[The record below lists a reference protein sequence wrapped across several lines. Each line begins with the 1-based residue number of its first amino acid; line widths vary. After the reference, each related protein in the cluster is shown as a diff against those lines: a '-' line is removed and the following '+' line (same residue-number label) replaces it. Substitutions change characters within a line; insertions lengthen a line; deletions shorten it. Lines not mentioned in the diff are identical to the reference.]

1 MRELKYTRGDIVQRL
16 RKTIAAGRP
25 ILGAGSSAGIIAKC
39 AELGGADLIIA
50 YSSGRYRIMGLP
62 TAHYGDSNAITL
74 EMAHEILNVVR
85 DTPVVGGVQASD
97 AKWIDLSQLLDKFID
112 AGYTGLIN
120 FWTVTMFAEERKLQ
134 DGKGFGFNRELEMTK
149 LAHERDMFTMGYV
162 FNPEDAAAMAEH
174 GADCIVAHVGA
185 TAGGLAGAKVDK
197 SLKEAAQE
205 AQSII
210 DAAKRVNPE
219 IICLAHGGPF
229 VAPEDTVYL
238 YEHTQAA
245 GFVGASS
252 IERIPVEKAV
262 IDVVK
267 QFKGVPIKARL

>member
-1 MRELKYTRGDIVQRL
+1 MRELKYRREEIIDRL
-16 RKTIAAGRP
+16 KQTIGAGKP
-25 ILGAGSSAGIIAKC
+25 VIGAGSSAGIISKC

-62 TAHYGDSNAITL
+62 TAHYGDSNGVTL
-74 EMAHEILNVVR
+74 KMAHEILNVVK

-97 AKWIDLSQLLDKFID
+97 GTWMDLSLLLEKFID

-120 FWTVTMFAEERKLQ
+120 FWTVTMFPEERKLQ
-134 DGKGFGFNRELEMTK
+134 DGKGLGFNRELEMTR

-185 TAGGLAGAKVDK
+185 TKGGLAGAKVDK
-197 SLKEAAQE
+197 SMSKAAEE
-205 AQSII
+205 AQRII
-210 DAAKRVNPE
+210 GAAKDVNPE
-219 IICLAHGGPF
+219 VICLAHGGPF
-229 VAPEDTVYL
+229 AEPEDTRYL
-238 YEHTQAA
+238 YEHTDAV

-252 IERIPVEKAV
+252 IERIPVERAV
-262 IDVVK
+262 IDVVR
-267 QFKGVPIKARL
+267 QFKSIPIETAG